1 MAAEFTKV
9 IPMLRIFNVEKARD
23 FYLHF
28 LGFKL
33 DWQNNGDGRAPM
45 YMQVSRGD
53 LVLHLTEHYGDC
65 TPGSNVFVVMRGLEE
80 FHRDVSS
87 RRYKYMRPG
96 LRKAPWNA
104 TVMEVIDPFGNRIR
118 FNEYFKDVA
127 TPPETERQQSSP

>member
-1 MAAEFTKV
+1 MEAEFTKV

-33 DWQNNGDGRAPM
+33 DWENDNGGRAPM

-53 LVLHLTEHYGDC
+53 LVLHLTEHHGDC
-65 TPGSNVFVVMRGLEE
+65 TPGSNVFVIMKGIEQ
-80 FHRDVSS
+80 FHRDISS

-104 TVMEVIDPFGNRIR
+104 TVMEVTDPFGNRIR
-118 FNEYFKDVA
+118 FNEHLKDPDPA
-127 TPPETERQQSSP
+127 TETIVQPSGS